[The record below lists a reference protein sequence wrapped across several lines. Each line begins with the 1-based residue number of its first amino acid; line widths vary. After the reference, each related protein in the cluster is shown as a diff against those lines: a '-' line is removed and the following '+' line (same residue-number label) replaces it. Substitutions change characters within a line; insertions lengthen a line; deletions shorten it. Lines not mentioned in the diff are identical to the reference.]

1 MISLVSEHRAIPIY
15 FELLPKLGSSGLAE
29 QLALIA
35 KVLPLLKEY
44 KKVVLGDR
52 EFCDSLFSKMAQGS
66 EPNVFLPTFKTVR
79 IH

>member
-15 FELLPKLGSSGLAE
+15 FELLPKLDSSGLAE

-44 KKVVLGDR
+44 KKVVLGD
-52 EFCDSLFSKMAQGS
+52 
-66 EPNVFLPTFKTVR
+66 
-79 IH
+79 